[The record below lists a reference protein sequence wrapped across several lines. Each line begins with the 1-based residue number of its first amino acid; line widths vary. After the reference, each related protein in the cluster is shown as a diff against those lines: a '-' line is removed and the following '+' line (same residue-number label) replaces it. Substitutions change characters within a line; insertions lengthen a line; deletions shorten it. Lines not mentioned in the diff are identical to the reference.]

1 MWHGTYSRSAKS
13 SFAPFQAEIAVLMCQ
28 PVVDPDFQITG
39 GGGGG
44 GGRDPDPEIRGGA
57 VGGLHKQFFRPFGPQ
72 FGLKLRGGG
81 ALPWIPYCRT
91 EALSDVVRVPAQKL
105 SSIV

>member
-1 MWHGTYSRSAKS
+1 MWHGTYSRPAKS

-44 GGRDPDPEIRGGA
+44 GGRDPDPEIRGGRWA
-57 VGGLHKQFFRPFGPQ
+57 VSINNFFGPS
-72 FGLKLRGGG
+72 GLSL
-81 ALPWIPYCRT
+81 
-91 EALSDVVRVPAQKL
+91 V
-105 SSIV
+105 

>member
-1 MWHGTYSRSAKS
+1 MARNIFEIGEEQLRSVSGRNRRSYVSTSGGSRPS
-13 SFAPFQAEIAVLMCQ
+13 
-28 PVVDPDFQITG
+28 DN

-44 GGRDPDPEIRGGA
+44 GGRDPDPEIRGGGG

-105 SSIV
+105 SGIV

>member
-1 MWHGTYSRSAKS
+1 
-13 SFAPFQAEIAVLMCQ
+13 MCQ
-28 PVVDPDFQITG
+28 PVVDPDLQITG
-39 GGGGG
+39 GGRGRGR
-44 GGRDPDPEIRGGA
+44 GRDPDPEIRGGG

-91 EALSDVVRVPAQKL
+91 EALSDVVLVPAQKL

>member
-1 MWHGTYSRSAKS
+1 MARNIFEIGEEQLRSVSGRNRRSYVSTSGGSRPS
-13 SFAPFQAEIAVLMCQ
+13 
-28 PVVDPDFQITG
+28 DNG

-44 GGRDPDPEIRGGA
+44 GGRDPDPEIRGGG

-105 SSIV
+105 SGIV

>member
-1 MWHGTYSRSAKS
+1 MPRNIFEIGEEQLRSVSGRNRRSYVSTSGGSRPS
-13 SFAPFQAEIAVLMCQ
+13 
-28 PVVDPDFQITG
+28 DN

-44 GGRDPDPEIRGGA
+44 GGRDPDPEIRGGGGG
-57 VGGLHKQFFRPFGPQ
+57 GGLHKQFFRPFGPQ

-105 SSIV
+105 SGIV